1 MTTVYV
7 VKENDEIIAMFS
19 TEEKAQDYIK
29 GHNLLC
35 KLNVYGD
42 QYTIEP
48 VELDPLPKVIEQDIV
63 TYWRAFVF
71 LKNEEYEVK
80 QLYTTKSNL
89 PSIGTQETYEG
100 MGEIYKLGVASTISS
115 EHCLEQIKLIYSKYV
130 KATKS
135 VKLEQ
140 LFIDYF
146 PNLIISES
154 KSYSIEGSYSKKT
167 ESNYYTLYIQY
178 ETKNNSWHSELSFA
192 PFDSAFP
199 LCQHSNL
206 DTFMQE
212 TKAKLAALFLDM
224 YNQIK

>member
-35 KLNVYGD
+35 KLNVDTYYGD

-100 MGEIYKLGVASTISS
+100 MGEIYKLGVVSTISS

-135 VKLEQ
+135 IIHYQ
-140 LFIDYF
+140 R
-146 PNLIISES
+146 LIS
-154 KSYSIEGSYSKKT
+154 T
-167 ESNYYTLYIQY
+167 LSNNT
-178 ETKNNSWHSELSFA
+178 
-192 PFDSAFP
+192 
-199 LCQHSNL
+199 
-206 DTFMQE
+206 
-212 TKAKLAALFLDM
+212 
-224 YNQIK
+224 

>member
-1 MTTVYV
+1 MSNVYLV
-7 VKENDEIIAMFS
+7 VQGDYDCHNVMACF
-19 TEEKAQDYIK
+19 TEKADA
-29 GHNLLC
+29 
-35 KLNVYGD
+35 
-42 QYTIEP
+42 E
-48 VELDPLPKVIEQDIV
+48 
-63 TYWRAFVF
+63 TY
-71 LKNEEYEVK
+71 LK
-80 QLYTTKSNL
+80 
-89 PSIGTQETYEG
+89 SITEFMSSENGNYAGIQETV
-100 MGEIYKLGVASTISS
+100 LNPTIVNVN
-115 EHCLEQIKLIYSKYV
+115 Q
-130 KATKS
+130 A